1 MNPHRLKI
9 KLFGPQATAIGAPV
23 VCVNVAT
30 DAVSCA
36 ALRQALADQHP
47 ILATSLAISRFA
59 VNCAFLPED
68 AVVCESAEIA
78 LIGAVSGG

>member
-1 MNPHRLKI
+1 MNTHRLMI
-9 KLFGPQATAIGAPV
+9 RLFGPQARAIGATMA
-23 VCVNVAT
+23 CVNVAT
-30 DAVSCA
+30 DTISCA

-59 VNCAFLPED
+59 VNCSFVPD
-68 AVVCESAEIA
+68 DTVVCGSEEIA